1 MDELKQLTLLETRVL
16 GVLVE
21 KEITVADSYPLTL
34 NSLVSG
40 CNQKSSRDPLMNV
53 TDAEVKEALDELRR
67 RSLIMETSG
76 GRAWRYAHNVPKG
89 LGLSSAETAIIAA
102 LWLRGA
108 QTSGELRINAERFY
122 RFADLSS
129 VEAYLEDMATK
140 TPARVVKLPRQPGAR
155 EARWMHLYTGIP
167 VMSPDDRRLPKDATT
182 DGRLP
187 IELLEQRVTVIEE
200 SLSALQEVV
209 NELKSRFQNT

>member
-21 KEITVADSYPLTL
+21 KEITVPDSYPLTL

-40 CNQKSSRDPLMNV
+40 CNQKSSRDPLMNI
-53 TDAEVKEALDELRR
+53 TEAEVKAALDELRR
-67 RSLIMETSG
+67 RTLIVESSG

-89 LGLSSAETAIIAA
+89 LGLSSAETALIASM
-102 LWLRGA
+102 WLRGA

-140 TPARVVKLPRQPGAR
+140 TPSRVLKLPRQSGAR
-155 EARWMHLYTGIP
+155 EARWMHLYSGTP
-167 VMSPDDRRLPKDATT
+167 VAEVNAVGELQPANGAHRSTLAELVRR
-182 DGRLP
+182 
-187 IELLEQRVTVIEE
+187 IEE
-200 SLSALQEVV
+200 LEMQVNVLRSVV
-209 NELKSRFQNT
+209 EELKSTS

>member
-21 KEITVADSYPLTL
+21 KEITVPDSYPLTL

-40 CNQKSSRDPLMNV
+40 CNQKSSRDPLMNI
-53 TDAEVKEALDELRR
+53 TETEVKESLDELRR

-102 LWLRGA
+102 LWMRGP

-140 TPARVVKLPRQPGAR
+140 TPSRVLKLPRQQGAR
-155 EARWMHLYTGIP
+155 EARWTHLYSGIP
-167 VMSPDDRRLPKDATT
+167 VVEPEPESQAPPTRSTGALAELARRVE
-182 DGRLP
+182 
-187 IELLEQRVTVIEE
+187 ELEEKVSKLE
-200 SLSALQEVV
+200 S
-209 NELKSRFQNT
+209 ELGAIKSVC

>member
-21 KEITVADSYPLTL
+21 KEITVPDSYPLTL

-53 TDAEVKEALDELRR
+53 TEAEVKEALDELRR
-67 RSLIMETSG
+67 RSLIIETSG

-89 LGLSSAETAIIAA
+89 LGLSSAETAMIAA

-129 VEAYLEDMATK
+129 VEAYLQDMATK
-140 TPARVVKLPRQPGAR
+140 ARVVKLPRQSGAR
-155 EARWMHLYTGIP
+155 ETRWMHLYSGTP
-167 VMSPDDRRLPKDATT
+167 VVESVSETHVPPTRGAGGAALA
-182 DGRLP
+182 
-187 IELLEQRVTVIEE
+187 ELLNRIQELEE
-200 SLSALQEVV
+200 KVSRLQAAVE
-209 NELKSRFQNT
+209 ELKTNS

>member
-1 MDELKQLTLLETRVL
+1 MDELAQLSQLETRVL

-21 KEITVADSYPLTL
+21 KEITVPDSYPLTL
-34 NSLVSG
+34 NSLVNG
-40 CNQKSSRDPLMNV
+40 CNQKSSRDPVMNV
-53 TDAEVKEALDELRR
+53 TEAQVKEALDELRR
-67 RSLIMETSG
+67 RTLIMESSG

-89 LGLSSAETAIIAA
+89 LGLSSSETALIAA

-140 TPARVVKLPRQPGAR
+140 TPPRVLKLPRQSGAR
-155 EARWMHLYTGIP
+155 EARWTHLYCGTP
-167 VMSPDDRRLPKDATT
+167 VEELSASERGQPVAEVNDTALLALIRRVEDLELQVNQLQSVVDGLRLP
-182 DGRLP
+182 
-187 IELLEQRVTVIEE
+187 
-200 SLSALQEVV
+200 S
-209 NELKSRFQNT
+209 

>member
-21 KEITVADSYPLTL
+21 KEITVPDSYPLTL

-40 CNQKSSRDPLMNV
+40 CNQKSSRDPLMSV
-53 TDAEVKEALDELRR
+53 TEAQVKEALDELRR
-67 RSLIMETSG
+67 RSLVMETGG

-89 LGLSSAETAIIAA
+89 LGLGSSETAIIAA
-102 LWLRGA
+102 LWLRGP

-129 VEAYLEDMATK
+129 VEAYLEEMAAK
-140 TPARVVKLPRQPGAR
+140 PPVRVIQLPRQPGAR
-155 EARWMHLYTGIP
+155 EARWMHLYSGTPVVEPESESHALPARSTGALAELA
-167 VMSPDDRRLPKDATT
+167 RRVE
-182 DGRLP
+182 
-187 IELLEQRVTVIEE
+187 ELEAKVGKLESELEAIK
-200 SLSALQEVV
+200 SLS
-209 NELKSRFQNT
+209 

>member
-40 CNQKSSRDPLMNV
+40 CNQKSSRDPLMNL
-53 TDAEVKEALDELRR
+53 TEAQVKEALDELRR

-155 EARWMHLYTGIP
+155 EARWMHLYSGTPTEEFIAETL
-167 VMSPDDRRLPKDATT
+167 SPPTRGAGGAALA
-182 DGRLP
+182 
-187 IELLEQRVTVIEE
+187 ELLSRIEE
-200 SLSALQEVV
+200 LEAKVDRLGAVV
-209 NELKSRFQNT
+209 DELKSKS